1 MKQISLTD
9 QPRLKEK
16 AELVKRHLSAAV
28 FEKMQ
33 PCLFKNGE
41 FLCVEGERAAYLYII
56 LDGRCRVF
64 KTLENGK
71 VLLVCHYEDIQ
82 VLGEFELFTDSI
94 AKTTIQALGDF
105 CCLAISVS
113 EYKELLLADNQ
124 FLQWVCRQTCEKV
137 ERNNQTTGINLLY
150 PLEQRLANYILVMQ
164 NDGVFFSNYTR
175 LSQYL
180 GCSHRHLL
188 RTLGLLCKK
197 QFLEKEDAGYRLKNP
212 SALKQL
218 AGNLFQAQKKA

>member
-1 MKQISLTD
+1 MKQIVMAS

-16 AELVKRHLSAAV
+16 LELVKQNLSNAV
-28 FEKMQ
+28 FESMRL
-33 PCLFKNGE
+33 CLVQNNE
-41 FLCVEGERAAYLYII
+41 FLCLEGERATHLYIL

-94 AKTTIQALGDF
+94 AKTTIQAMGELY
-105 CCLAISVS
+105 CLVISVP
-113 EYKELLLADNQ
+113 EHQELLLADNR
-124 FLQWVCRQTCEKV
+124 FLRWVCRRTCEKV
-137 ERNNQTTGINLLY
+137 ERNNRTTAINLLY
-150 PLEQRLANYILVMQ
+150 PLEQRLANYMLVMQ

-188 RTLGLLCKK
+188 RTLGLLCEK
-197 QFLEKEDAGYRLKNP
+197 QLLEKEGTRYRLKNP

-218 AGNLFQAQKKA
+218 AGNLFEP

>member
-1 MKQISLTD
+1 MKQISLAD

-16 AELVKRHLSAAV
+16 MELVKPNLSAGV

-33 PCLFKNGE
+33 LCRFQNGE
-41 FLCVEGERAAYLYII
+41 FLCVEGERASNLYIL

-71 VLLVCHYEDIQ
+71 VLMVCQYEDIQ

-94 AKTTIQALGDF
+94 AKTTIQALGEF
-105 CCLAISVS
+105 YCLAILVA
-113 EYKELLLADNQ
+113 EYKELLLADHQ
-124 FLQWVCRQTCEKV
+124 FLQWVCRQACEKV
-137 ERNNQTTGINLLY
+137 ERNNRTTAINLLY
-150 PLEQRLANYILVMQ
+150 PLEQRLANYLLVMQ

-188 RTLGLLCKK
+188 RTLGLLCEK
-197 QFLEKEDAGYRLKNP
+197 QLLEKEGTRYRLKNP

-218 AGNLFQAQKKA
+218 AGNLFEP

>member
-1 MKQISLTD
+1 MRMAD

-16 AELVKRHLSAAV
+16 MELVKQHLSAAV
-28 FEKMQ
+28 LEKMQ
-33 PCLFKNGE
+33 LCLFQNGE
-41 FLCVEGERAAYLYII
+41 FLCVEGERAAYLYIV
-56 LDGRCRVF
+56 LDGKCRVF
-64 KTLENGK
+64 RTLENGK
-71 VLLVCHYEDIQ
+71 ILLVCQYEDIQ
-82 VLGEFELFTDSI
+82 ILGEFELFTDSI
-94 AKTTIQALGDF
+94 AKTTIQAMGEF
-105 CCLAISVS
+105 YCLAIPIP
-113 EYKELLLADNQ
+113 EQQELLLADNR
-124 FLQWVCRQTCEKV
+124 FLQWVCRLTCEKV

-164 NDGVFFSNYTR
+164 NDGVFFSNYTH

-188 RTLGLLCKK
+188 RTLGLLCSK
-197 QFLEKEDAGYRLKNP
+197 QLLEKESGGYRLKDP